1 MTGVNYVWVF
11 VFLWFAYAT
20 YVAFLIRRSG
30 QYEQRQL
37 LFQSALAF
45 VLPIVGALVVH
56 FMYLAMQSK
65 EPKPDR
71 HHIREENV
79 QDGAMRNRQ
88 REDGGD
94 E

>member
-1 MTGVNYVWVF
+1 VKIGLLYLIAFVWFVYAGYVVS
-11 VFLWFAYAT
+11 V
-20 YVAFLIRRSG
+20 IRKSG
-30 QYEQRQL
+30 QYEPQQQL
-37 LFQSALAF
+37 LQTALAF
-45 VLPIVGALVVH
+45 VLPIVGALLVH
-56 FMYLAMQSK
+56 FMYLATQSK

-79 QDGAMRNRQ
+79 HDGVMRNRQ